1 MVHLHQ
7 MTRRVVNALVLPAA
21 IALGVAG
28 FSPATTEALAKT
40 DIGCLALN
48 IYHEA
53 RGESQQGQLA
63 VAAVT
68 LNRVR
73 DDRFPD
79 SVCAVVWQPHQ
90 FSWTHTQ
97 RSYFPSDMKAW
108 KAAMRIA
115 ESSLSKKV
123 VAEYDNLLYYHS
135 KRVRPY
141 WSKKKR
147 FVARVGSHLFYS
159 S

>member
-1 MVHLHQ
+1 MLIIRQ
-7 MTRRVVNALVLPAA
+7 LGRRVVRALALPIAAA
-21 IALGVAG
+21 IGIIAYMPSQTAAL
-28 FSPATTEALAKT
+28 EKT
-40 DIGCLALN
+40 DLGCLALN

-53 RGESQQGQLA
+53 RGESRQGQIA

-73 DDRFPD
+73 DTRFPD
-79 SVCAVVWQPHQ
+79 SVCAVVWQPRQ
-90 FSWTHTQ
+90 FSWTHTL
-97 RSYFPSDMKAW
+97 RSYFPTDMKAW
-108 KAAMRIA
+108 KRSMKVA
-115 ESSLSKKV
+115 EVALEREV

-135 KRVRPY
+135 KQVRPF
-141 WSKKKR
+141 WSHEKR